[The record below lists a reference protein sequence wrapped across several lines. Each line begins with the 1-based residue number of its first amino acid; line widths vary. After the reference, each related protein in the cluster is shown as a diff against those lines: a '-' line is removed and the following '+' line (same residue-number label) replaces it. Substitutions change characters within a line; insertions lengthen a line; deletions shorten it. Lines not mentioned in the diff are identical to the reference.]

1 MHASAVSYPSP
12 TRPVPD
18 SYVPV
23 STGWSLADIGA
34 AAAVAAA
41 SGMDYPH
48 ALPHAATSG
57 TGAVGGDLTAFG
69 ASAGSN
75 LLSNVPYCSPYL
87 HCMPPYSSASA
98 GAPGHGYSHYSN
110 SLLFGQ
116 TPTPH
121 HIQQI
126 KEEEARTARRDSPK
140 VDLVDRELW
149 RRFDRLNTEMVITK
163 SGR

>member
-18 SYVPV
+18 SYPP

-41 SGMDYPH
+41 SGMDYG
-48 ALPHAATSG
+48 LPHNAVSTSG
-57 TGAVGGDLTAFG
+57 PVGGDMATFG
-69 ASAGSN
+69 ASASSN
-75 LLSNVPYCSPYL
+75 LLSSVPYCSPYL
-87 HCMPPYSSASA
+87 HCMAPYSGA
-98 GAPGHGYSHYSN
+98 APGATGPAYHPYGN

-149 RRFDRLNTEMVITK
+149 RKFDRLNTEMVITK